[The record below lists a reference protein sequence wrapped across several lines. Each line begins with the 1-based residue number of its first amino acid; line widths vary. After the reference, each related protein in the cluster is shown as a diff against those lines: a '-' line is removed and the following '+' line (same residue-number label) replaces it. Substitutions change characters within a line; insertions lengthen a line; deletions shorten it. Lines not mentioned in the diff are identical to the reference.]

1 MPTITVIKVPMHG
14 FKSAI
19 LEKLKNCQNDTFE
32 PMQFDFFGQKHCFE
46 ALRKW
51 QIEKMFITC
60 PNPGFMQKK
69 KIKLGIF

>member
-32 PMQFDFFGQKHCFE
+32 PMQFDFFSTKY
-46 ALRKW
+46 L
-51 QIEKMFITC
+51 
-60 PNPGFMQKK
+60 
-69 KIKLGIF
+69 KIQREVLYTPTTTIIN